1 MQRLRIIKYLPY
13 LIVLAL
19 SLACRGSIEPLA
31 IPTISNHTIG
41 IDTTPAP
48 VNNSTNTVLL
58 PVVRQANDP
67 TIASPTPDEPRELP
81 EIRLED
87 DQYIVR
93 GGDTLGNIASRNK
106 ITIQM
111 LIDSNQIT
119 DPDLLEVGQILEIPA
134 PILSETGSDFKIVP
148 DSELVYGQ
156 LAQSFDIEEFVDRY
170 DSYLSGYSEDVEGQ
184 TFTGP
189 EVVLLVAHDYSVNPR
204 LLVAILEY
212 QSGWITLANPD
223 EEARITPIGI
233 KDGWHNGLYLQ
244 LAWAADM
251 LNRGYYLWENDG
263 IGGWLLSNGVT
274 IPVNP
279 TINAGTAG
287 VQQFFALL
295 YDRAGWDHAVSMD
308 GLYATYSAFFGHPFD
323 YAVEPLL
330 PQNLEQ
336 PEMQLPFEPD
346 VDWVYTGGPHGGWG
360 SGSAWAALD
369 FAPGNDGLGC
379 VQSDLWVVSVADGP
393 IIRADQGRV
402 IQDLDGDGNE
412 GTGWE
417 VLYMHIEARG
427 RVEPG
432 TYLKAG
438 EHIGHPSCEGGYS
451 TGTHVHL
458 ARRYNGEWIPADQT
472 PAEDGLPF
480 NLDGWISSG
489 NGIEYDGNL
498 ERDGEFKQA
507 WEGYFL
513 KIQSTDKHSH
523 SLNFTR

>member
-1 MQRLRIIKYLPY
+1 MVRSQIIKYMLF
-13 LIVLAL
+13 LIMLTIG
-19 SLACRGSIEPLA
+19 LACRQSIEPLA
-31 IPTISNHTIG
+31 IPTISNQHISIG
-41 IDTTPAP
+41 STPAP
-48 VNNSTNTVLL
+48 VTDSTNTILL

-87 DQYIVR
+87 DQYIVQA
-93 GGDTLGNIASRNK
+93 GDSLGNIATWNK
-106 ITIQM
+106 ITVQM

-119 DPDLLEVGQILEIPA
+119 DPDMLEVGQILEIPA
-134 PILSETGSDFKIVP
+134 PILSEAGSDFKIVP
-148 DSELVYGQ
+148 DSELVYGP
-156 LAQSFDIEEFVDRY
+156 LAQSFDIEEFVGRY
-170 DSYLSGYSEDVEGQ
+170 DSYLSRYSEDVDGQ

-189 EVVLLVAHDYSVNPR
+189 EVVQLVAHDYSVNPR
-204 LLVAILEY
+204 LLLAILEY
-212 QSGWITLANPD
+212 QSGWVTQANPD
-223 EEARITPIGI
+223 EETRIFPIGI
-233 KDGWHNGLYLQ
+233 TDGWHNGLYLQ
-244 LAWAADM
+244 LSWAADM
-251 LNRGYYLWENDG
+251 LNRGYYLWEIGG
-263 IGGWLLSNGVT
+263 IGGWLLNNGVT

-295 YDRAGWDHAVSMD
+295 YDRAGWDHAVSMQ

-323 YAVEPLL
+323 YAIEPLL
-330 PQNLEQ
+330 PLNLEQ
-336 PEMQLPFEPD
+336 PEMQLPLEPD

-412 GTGWE
+412 GTGWI
-417 VLYMHIEARG
+417 VFYLHIEARD
-427 RVEPG
+427 RVQAG

-438 EHIGHPSCEGGYS
+438 ERIGHPSCEGGYS

-458 ARRYNGEWIPADQT
+458 ARRYNGEWIPADQGQ
-472 PAEDGLPF
+472 AENGLPF
-480 NLDGWISSG
+480 NLEGWVSSG
-489 NGIEYDGNL
+489 SGIEYDGYL
-498 ERDGEFKQA
+498 ERDGETRQA
-507 WEGYFL
+507 LEGYFPENT
-513 KIQSTDKHSH
+513 IH
-523 SLNFTR
+523 R